1 MIGVVH
7 SQPRRICCFPPEEY
21 LSLSTTDSL
30 GAFATI
36 VTTPT
41 PLRNQII
48 EPQEPPSP
56 ARGPV
61 TLPADFIER
70 LPVGILVFTAFDV
83 LLIANPLAQVL
94 LGFMPETHTARL
106 DVLQRLGDN
115 ATALREAKPG
125 TRHVLPLG
133 GRLIEVEVHPHA
145 DGGVM
150 WMMLDKSSELRLRAQ
165 LTEEASFLA
174 HSHEAF
180 MVVDQNGFIRYANPF
195 CERERGYET
204 NGLIGRNLA
213 QSERWCSP
221 AYEQS
226 KEVSGSDLRARLQKV
241 VKDGGP
247 LSYNAWH
254 RRLDGGEL
262 PVEVSMRPH
271 RMSYET
277 VVLVIARDDSRRLM
291 HLQALIQAKGEAEAA
306 NRAKSAF
313 LAITSH
319 ELRTPLTGIMGFC
332 ELLQFEISAKDETA
346 GQYLQLIAESSQSLL
361 TIINDIVDL
370 SKIEA
375 RTLEIRP
382 VQVDVVQV
390 LDATTQLWA
399 KRADTKG
406 VKLTRLP
413 QQGTARSVATD
424 QQRLRQMLDN
434 LLSNAVKFTDKGEIS
449 LALQFLHDAIEFTVS
464 DTGCG
469 IAEGQSER
477 VFEAFWQIADHTT
490 RANGGNGLGL
500 YICRS
505 LAELLGGKVWLHET
519 SKEGSIFKLR
529 LPYGVAHR
537 PNSRLMK
544 SDVWIHSPTGLESAR
559 DR

>member
-1 MIGVVH
+1 
-7 SQPRRICCFPPEEY
+7 
-21 LSLSTTDSL
+21 
-30 GAFATI
+30 

-41 PLRNQII
+41 PLRSQILD
-48 EPQEPPSP
+48 PLP
-56 ARGPV
+56 AADPRAPAA
-61 TLPADFIER
+61 LPADFLER
-70 LPVGILVFTAFDV
+70 LPIGVLVFSERDMLV
-83 LLIANPLAQVL
+83 LSNPMAVVL
-94 LGFMPETHTARL
+94 LGFQPAAIES
-106 DVLQRLGDN
+106 RLGLLDRLAEN
-115 ATALREAKPG
+115 GAALRDGKPG

-145 DGGVM
+145 DGGIM

-180 MVVDQNGFIRYANPF
+180 LVVDQNGFIRYANPF

-213 QSERWCSP
+213 QTERWCSP
-221 AYEQS
+221 AYEETR
-226 KEVSGSDLRARLQKV
+226 EVSGSDLRARLQQV

-291 HLQALIQAKGEAEAA
+291 HLQALIQAKAEAEAA

-332 ELLQFEISAKDETA
+332 ELLQFEISASDEVA
-346 GQYLQLIAESSQSLL
+346 ARYLQLIAESSQSLL

-390 LDATTQLWA
+390 LELTTQLWS
-399 KRADTKG
+399 KRAEAKG
-406 VKLTRLP
+406 LKLVRLP
-413 QQGTARSVATD
+413 QIGSARTITTD
-424 QQRLRQMLDN
+424 SQRLRQMLDN
-434 LLSNAVKFTDKGEIS
+434 LLSNAVKFTEKGEIS
-449 LALQFLHDAIEFTVS
+449 LTIQFLADGIELTVA

-469 IAEGQSER
+469 IAEGQNER

-505 LAELLGGKVWLHET
+505 LAELLGGKVWLHAT
-519 SKEGSIFKLR
+519 NKGGSVFKLR
-529 LPYGVAHR
+529 LPLGVAHR
-537 PNSRLMK
+537 PSARLMK
-544 SDVWIHSPTGLESAR
+544 SDVWIHTPTGVESAR
-559 DR
+559 ER